1 MGEKGLMARWLM
13 AYQRP
18 RGCPVEEGRLGCMKC
33 MCSQKRVGDFSRAV
47 LITGGKKAERQHG
60 VFSVLICS
68 MPLHSFCS
76 SKAEG
81 HLRFRLVL
89 DLGQYRNCLIF
100 P

>member
-13 AYQRP
+13 AHQGP
-18 RGCPVEEGRLGCMKC
+18 RGCPVEERSPSGLCES
-33 MCSQKRVGDFSRAV
+33 SQRHVGDFGRAV
-47 LITGGKKAERQHG
+47 PITGGKKAEREHR
-60 VFSVLICS
+60 VFSVLMCT
-68 MPLHSFCS
+68 MPLCNFCS

-81 HLRFRLVL
+81 HIRFRLVL